1 MVEVNE
7 SPQIVYETERFFP
20 HEAPFYIQHY
30 LPADTKP
37 VSTDLN
43 DIILDFF
50 NKKKISNI
58 FIVDNSFLESKGAFS
73 HEKEC
78 QTIKGVI

>member
-7 SPQIVYETERFFP
+7 SPQIVYETERKFP
-20 HEAPFYIQHY
+20 QEAPFYIQHY

-43 DIILDFF
+43 DVIL
-50 NKKKISNI
+50 
-58 FIVDNSFLESKGAFS
+58 
-73 HEKEC
+73 
-78 QTIKGVI
+78 